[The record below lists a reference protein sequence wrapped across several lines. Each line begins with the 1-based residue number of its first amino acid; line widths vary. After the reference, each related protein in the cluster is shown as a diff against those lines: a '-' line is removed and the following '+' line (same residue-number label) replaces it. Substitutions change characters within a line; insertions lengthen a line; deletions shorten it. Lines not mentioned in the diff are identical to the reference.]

1 MDLTAA
7 TEWTA
12 ERRNGVLITLRRDG
26 RAQSSDIV
34 YAVEGSGDDAVIRIS
49 ITADRAKA
57 RNLQRDPRA
66 VLHVT
71 DPASWSY
78 VSLDGTTELTPVA
91 ANPDDATVDELV
103 ALFEAVSGGPHD
115 DWDEYRA
122 AMVADRRLVVRFRP
136 ASAAGQTH

>member
-1 MDLTAA
+1 MDLTTA
-7 TEWTA
+7 TEWIA
-12 ERRNGVLITLRRDG
+12 DRRNGVLITLRRDG

-34 YAVEGSGDDAVIRIS
+34 YAVEGSGDHAVVRIS

-78 VSLDGTTELTPVA
+78 VSLDGTTELSPVA
-91 ANPDDATVDELV
+91 ATPDDATVDELV
-103 ALFEAVSGGPHD
+103 ALFEAVSGAPHD
-115 DWDEYRA
+115 DWNAYRA

-136 ASAAGQTH
+136 ASATGQTH

>member
-91 ANPDDATVDELV
+91 ATPDDATVDELG
-103 ALFEAVSGGPHD
+103 ALFEAGSGGPHV

-122 AMVADRRLVVRFRP
+122 AMVADHRLGVRFRP
-136 ASAAGQTH
+136 TSAAGQTH